1 MTNMKHWRAT
11 VSSSEGDL
19 MAESYITSEIK
30 ALIGLEGEPQIAW
43 EPVERSEVRR
53 FAQAIMD
60 DDPIFWNDAYA
71 KNTRYGG
78 VVAPPLFPL
87 FAQRQPPGSPDPLAI
102 TVTDPDYD
110 GFAGLLTSGLP
121 PIPLPQLPRLL
132 NGGNEVEFYQ
142 LPRLGDRITARTK
155 YLDIYEKTGRS
166 GTMVFILVETRYTNQ
181 QDELLLVSRVTYIR
195 R

>member
-1 MTNMKHWRAT
+1 MEDT
-11 VSSSEGDL
+11 
-19 MAESYITSEIK
+19 YITPEIK
-30 ALIGLEGEPQIAW
+30 ALIGLEGEPQPSW

-53 FAQAIMD
+53 FAQAVMD

-71 KNTRYGG
+71 KDTRYGG

-87 FAQRQPPGSPDPLAI
+87 FAHRRPPGSP
-102 TVTDPDYD
+102 V
-110 GFAGLLTSGLP
+110 
-121 PIPLPQLPRLL
+121 PLPMLPRLL

-142 LPRLGDRITARTK
+142 LPKLGDRITARAK

-166 GTMVFILVETRYTNQ
+166 GTMVFIVLETRYTNQ
-181 QDELLLVSRVTYIR
+181 RDEMLMISRLTLIR

>member
-1 MTNMKHWRAT
+1 M
-11 VSSSEGDL
+11 VSLSEGDL
-19 MAESYITSEIK
+19 MAESYITPEIK

-43 EPVERSEVRR
+43 ELVERSEVRR
-53 FAQAIMD
+53 FAQAVMD

-87 FAQRQPPGSPDPLAI
+87 FVPRQPPGSPDPLA
-102 TVTDPDYD
+102 TAATDPDFD
-110 GFAGLLTSGLP
+110 GFAGLLTTGLP

-142 LPRLGDRITARTK
+142 LPRLGDRITARAR

-181 QDELLLVSRVTYIR
+181 QDDLLLISRVTYIR